1 MSAPAS
7 GFHLKPLHKVSVNLY
22 GFYFNC
28 LSPVLWDAKHQLWT
42 CTTETHAMT
51 IKTNSP
57 AYESLREQ
65 QSVGCQY
72 STCWGQPRDFPTPPP
87 EVGSS
92 LASKP
97 HSSWLLVGSDSIL
110 AREQQSKMAKLVL
123 MESSTPGIPSL
134 TIFTSTVLC
143 LTLKLLFHFCLC
155 TTL

>member
-7 GFHLKPLHKVSVNLY
+7 GFHLKPLHKVSVNFY

-57 AYESLREQ
+57 ACESLREQ

-72 STCWGQPRDFPTPPP
+72 STCWGQPRDFPTPPQ

-97 HSSWLLVGSDSIL
+97 HSSWLLEGSDSISPGTTIKNGQFSVSGVINTRDNTITKQSL
-110 AREQQSKMAKLVL
+110 HQQ
-123 MESSTPGIPSL
+123 
-134 TIFTSTVLC
+134 
-143 LTLKLLFHFCLC
+143 FCAWR
-155 TTL
+155 